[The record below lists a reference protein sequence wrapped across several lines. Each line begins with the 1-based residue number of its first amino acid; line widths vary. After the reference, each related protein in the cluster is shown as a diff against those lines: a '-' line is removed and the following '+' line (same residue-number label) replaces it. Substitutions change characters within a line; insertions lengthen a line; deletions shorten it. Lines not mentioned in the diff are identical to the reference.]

1 MTIFDRPAFICDF
14 FRRSIL
20 NSFDCHLLDLLKRT
34 VHIRGIF
41 DWLDSIWRFLKIS
54 YNVFNKYFISE
65 TYLIDPISCG
75 FSLKDRFK
83 YLEAKYWI
91 YWQGPESV
99 SEYIYQIHYKKAVF
113 VSSLIII
120 ISGYILNEGWMSV
133 LFLILAIFICIPYW
147 LLLIFMGDN
156 FRHQDKISS
165 VLIKDIFTDKVFQY
179 CYHMSSLC

>member
-1 MTIFDRPAFICDF
+1 M
-14 FRRSIL
+14 
-20 NSFDCHLLDLLKRT
+20 
-34 VHIRGIF
+34 
-41 DWLDSIWRFLKIS
+41 WLF
-54 YNVFNKYFISE
+54 
-65 TYLIDPISCG
+65 P
-75 FSLKDRFK
+75 KDRFK

-99 SEYIYQIHYKKAVF
+99 SEYIYQIHFKKAVF

-147 LLLIFMGDN
+147 LVLIFMGDN

-179 CYHMSSLC
+179 CVKFVLLWQKYCYFLFFLLHALHSCYARFQ